1 MAGAAKRALINGG
14 GHLHQG
20 FSGRL
25 IPKRGQ
31 VKITVV
37 AVLLQSF
44 SSVFSLSS
52 RCVSANL
59 AS

>member
-1 MAGAAKRALINGG
+1 MAGATKMVLINGG
-14 GHLHQG
+14 GYLSQR

-52 RCVSANL
+52 RCVSAHL
-59 AS
+59 AR